1 MPIQALQKG
10 CIIKPLGKNELEIS
24 LISNSD
30 PIETAN
36 SLMLRLSVGEEAIK
50 TRLYKHHGR
59 DGTYL
64 NIDFKN
70 KSDNMYQLFSL
81 ISYLM
86 LCASIDI
93 YIN

>member
-1 MPIQALQKG
+1 MINLCPFQHHGILLPKSFTKNYENSLMPIQALQKG

-59 DGTYL
+59 DGT
-64 NIDFKN
+64 FT
-70 KSDNMYQLFSL
+70 
-81 ISYLM
+81 
-86 LCASIDI
+86 
-93 YIN
+93 